1 MSHSPFGIKHQKG
14 SVVEAGSLGVVVV
27 LLFFFIVLLLLLL
40 LLLLLPFFFI
50 LGVPLRKGVI
60 KGGKL
65 MVAIGGKAKMR
76 LDLNDI
82 PTVLI
87 SLRGHGLAHAKD
99 PIENSLD
106 HGAMVPTGRPRW
118 GGCSGHIIMMRSC
131 TR

>member
-14 SVVEAGSLGVVVV
+14 SVVAAGSLEVVVV
-27 LLFFFIVLLLLLL
+27 LLFFFIVVLLLLF
-40 LLLLLPFFFI
+40 LLLLPFFFI

-65 MVAIGGKAKMR
+65 MVGISGKTKMR

-82 PTVLI
+82 LVVLI
-87 SLRGHGLAHAKD
+87 GLCVHGLAHAKD
-99 PIENSLD
+99 TLENSID
-106 HGAMVPTGRPRW
+106 HGAMVPTRRPRW
-118 GGCSGHIIMMRSC
+118 GGCSGHIITTRSC